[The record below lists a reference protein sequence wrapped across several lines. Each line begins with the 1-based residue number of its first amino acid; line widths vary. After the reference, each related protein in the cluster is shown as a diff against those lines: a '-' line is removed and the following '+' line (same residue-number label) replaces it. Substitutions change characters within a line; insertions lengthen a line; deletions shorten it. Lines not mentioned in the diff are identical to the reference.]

1 MKLYDMLK
9 LNNKVINVTQL
20 EEVLESKYCT
30 WCERTDKGI
39 YDGHVCYEIILYAP
53 LSDFESTKIKLYL

>member
-1 MKLYDMLK
+1 MKLDDMLK

-20 EEVLESKYCT
+20 IKVLDSKYCV